1 VTNITVYNR
10 PVFINAP
17 SRVSYNGGYG
27 GIRARPMPEELR
39 AGSSPRFAPTPMQR
53 QHVDQ
58 AAGNPRFTAAR
69 MTPSWRPP
77 TVHRVTGDGTP
88 ISRDMA
94 LSHGG
99 ISAGRPG
106 NAPNGQPTRGQSPR
120 NQFPQGQFQQGQS
133 PQGQQRGPQGY
144 TQQGRPVLSLER
156 REWIGRTP
164 ACRFDS
170 NANRPDAR
178 LCAPWLG
185 RPAGQQPA
193 IDAIADT
200 GQRILAKTFNSGDT
214 ERHWLAATIR
224 QHATRAAPEQGYTQP
239 AQRRSQTYQQ
249 PAQHHAAD
257 GDATRTRPQTPA
269 RATPAPQQRQDHPR
283 PDNR

>member
-1 VTNITVYNR
+1 M
-10 PVFINAP
+10 AP
-17 SRVSYNGGYG
+17 
-27 GIRARPMPEELR
+27 
-39 AGSSPRFAPTPMQR
+39 
-53 QHVDQ
+53 
-58 AAGNPRFTAAR
+58 AA
-69 MTPSWRPP
+69 
-77 TVHRVTGDGTP
+77 VHRVTGDGTP

-144 TQQGRPVLSLER
+144 TQQGRP
-156 REWIGRTP
+156 
-164 ACRFDS
+164 DS
-170 NANRPDAR
+170 YRSNGENGSG
-178 LCAPWLG
+178 G
-185 RPAGQQPA
+185 RPPAGS
-193 IDAIADT
+193 T
-200 GQRILAKTFNSGDT
+200 
-214 ERHWLAATIR
+214 ATP
-224 QHATRAAPEQGYTQP
+224 TVPTQGYAPHGSAAQQGSNPQSTRSQIPGSVSSPRPSTQATP
-239 AQRRSQTYQQ
+239 SGTGWRPQYGNTPHPQRPSKAIPSLRSVGSQTYQQ